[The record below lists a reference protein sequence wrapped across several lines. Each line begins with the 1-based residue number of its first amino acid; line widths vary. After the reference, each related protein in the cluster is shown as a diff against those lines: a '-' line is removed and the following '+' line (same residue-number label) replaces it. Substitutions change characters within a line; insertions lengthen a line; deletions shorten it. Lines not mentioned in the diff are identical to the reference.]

1 MILLR
6 QKLYSDKSGRFW
18 AGSKGAL
25 KGAGKGALIGL
36 ALMPGKLRALKKEKY
51 KLAGGLAIAGATIGA
66 GIGGRSGWKSG
77 TSQWEYDHDPKVK
90 ERVNE
95 ERTSRIKTEIENN
108 KGFDKMSVSEFDYSS
123 WKSLEK
129 KLNVPAEFLKYV
141 KFYKDIWSKK
151 IDLWYSSMDLNK
163 IDDAYEVPEFKEY
176 FPIPIDPRQA
186 ESWYEEDYLCLATY
200 NDAGDDGYLC
210 YDPEDKT
217 YGVDSPR
224 YSDSLKKILI
234 NDTNK
239 LDTTLSNKQIELIKE
254 FNSKIN
260 SIL

>member
-1 MILLR
+1 MIILR
-6 QKLYSDKSGRFW
+6 QKAYSDKSGRFW

-25 KGAGKGALIGL
+25 KGAGKGALIGV

-90 ERVNE
+90 ERVNK
-95 ERTSRIKTEIENN
+95 ERTNRIKTAIENN

-151 IDLWYSSMDLNK
+151 IDLWYSSMDLDK

-186 ESWYEEDYLCLATY
+186 EDWYEEDYLCLATY

-224 YSDSLKKILI
+224 HSDSLKKILI

-254 FNSKIN
+254 FNNKIN